1 MHFNP
6 GTLFTLP
13 GGSFAGDPAQDTAA
27 DVDPTGYKD
36 MYRWVDRAEFDCDH
50 RVPTISG
57 VPGSTALVEVP
68 AGDFV
73 LADYPAPLQQNATV
87 SAAGGGRSGSM
98 GMIRPKSE
106 WKVVTTRRGML
117 LPFKYR
123 KKVLALAPQQHGH
136 NIHTYKSS
144 GPDARTSVIEFP
156 NIPDANG
163 NPTETK
169 HSPSVWIAASGMGYK
184 AGDTFAM
191 EGGNPDVV
199 GSVVVSKVNEDKDFG
214 PVGAIIEIRPGDHI
228 TTPSNGSFGEN
239 YDPQFFVSSQDY
251 FKILDMNPNE
261 PVSAAPQIQG
271 VPTVNPGG
279 QANAGV
285 GAVVYALHG
294 QCTVIDKLDVG
305 PLKQQPAVRFTP
317 ASDGRRGKKK
327 LSPYARK
334 LSIPKPNT
342 DYAYDVFM
350 QHHNDISH
358 VFMNSDNDLDHTA
371 QFTHVEIIGV

>member
-1 MHFNP
+1 M
-6 GTLFTLP
+6 
-13 GGSFAGDPAQDTAA
+13 Q
-27 DVDPTGYKD
+27 
-36 MYRWVDRAEFDCDH
+36 
-50 RVPTISG
+50 
-57 VPGSTALVEVP
+57 
-68 AGDFV
+68 
-73 LADYPAPLQQNATV
+73 
-87 SAAGGGRSGSM
+87 
-98 GMIRPKSE
+98 
-106 WKVVTTRRGML
+106 
-117 LPFKYR
+117 
-123 KKVLALAPQQHGH
+123 
-136 NIHTYKSS
+136 
-144 GPDARTSVIEFP
+144 
-156 NIPDANG
+156 
-163 NPTETK
+163 
-169 HSPSVWIAASGMGYK
+169 
-184 AGDTFAM
+184 
-191 EGGNPDVV
+191 GGNPDVV

-239 YDPQFFVSSQDY
+239 YDPQFFVSSNDY